1 MMNADKLTLPV
12 SMLAPAIEPGL
23 LGFKYPAELEV
34 LSKTTGQGLA
44 VETLEFGLQMKG

>member
-12 SMLAPAIEPGL
+12 SMLAPAVEPGL
-23 LGFKYPAELEV
+23 LGFKYTAEMEA

-44 VETLEFGLQMKG
+44 VEALEVGLQMKG